1 MPSTRGS
8 SATALIVSGARI
20 DDMDRVRSA
29 SVTELHEVHGGPFVR
44 HQLTSRSVRAIWRRR
59 DAMVVDQHRDR
70 HGRHVADP
78 VLFCFG
84 TADELAPL
92 LSEVSRALPALPAR
106 LSIESHAEP
115 ALPRRWQHAQ
125 ANRWDA
131 MWTDR
136 APGPVTGEDR
146 VEVVSDDDEVN
157 ALLDRANPDT
167 HGRPGDPGMRAWVG
181 VREGAELVAV
191 GALSTVVVTGIAH
204 LRGVSTLPRLRGC
217 GLGTAV
223 SARLTRM
230 GLDTVSPLVTL
241 GVYTD
246 NAAAISVYRR
256 LGYHHDRSF
265 VSGPLTP

>member
-1 MPSTRGS
+1 M
-8 SATALIVSGARI
+8 
-20 DDMDRVRSA
+20 
-29 SVTELHEVHGGPFVR
+29 HGGPFVR
-44 HQLTSRSVRAIWRRR
+44 HQMTTDSVRRIWRLG
-59 DAMVVDQHRDR
+59 DAMVVDQQRDR
-70 HGRHVADP
+70 HGQHVADP

-84 TADELAPL
+84 TADELTPL
-92 LSEVSRALPALPAR
+92 LAEVSRTLSSRPAR
-106 LSIESHAEP
+106 LSIEAHAEP
-115 ALPRRWQHAQ
+115 ALPRRWRHAQ
-125 ANRWDA
+125 ATRWDA

-136 APGPVTGEDR
+136 RPDPVPGED
-146 VEVVSDDDEVN
+146 EVAVVTDDGEIN

-204 LRGVSTLPRLRGC
+204 LRGVSTLPGLRGR

-223 SARLTRM
+223 SARLTRI

-241 GVYTD
+241 GVYTA

-265 VSGPLTP
+265 VSGPVRQ

>member
-1 MPSTRGS
+1 
-8 SATALIVSGARI
+8 VE
-20 DDMDRVRSA
+20 RVRGA
-29 SVTELHEVHGGPFVR
+29 SVAELHAVHGGPFVR
-44 HQLTSRSVRAIWRRR
+44 HQLTSDSVRDMWRLG

-70 HGRHVADP
+70 HGRHIAEP

-84 TADELAPL
+84 SVDELAPL
-92 LSEVSRALPALPAR
+92 LAEVSRALPVRPAR
-106 LSIESHAEP
+106 LSIEAHAEQ
-115 ALPRRWQHAQ
+115 ALPSRWRHAQ
-125 ANRWDA
+125 ASRWDA

-136 APGPVTGEDR
+136 APGPVPGEER
-146 VEVVSDDDEVN
+146 VTVVSDDAEIN
-157 ALLDRANPDT
+157 TLLDRANPDT

-181 VREGAELVAV
+181 VREAAELVSA

-204 LRGVSTLPRLRGC
+204 IRGVSTVPRLRGR

-241 GVYTD
+241 GVYTH

-265 VSGPLTP
+265 VSGPLAP

>member
-1 MPSTRGS
+1 
-8 SATALIVSGARI
+8 VSGAKI
-20 DDMDRVRSA
+20 DDVDRVTRA
-29 SVTELHEVHGGPFVR
+29 SVAELHDVHGGPFVR
-44 HQLTSRSVRAIWRRR
+44 HQMTTDSVRGIWRLG

-84 TADELAPL
+84 TAVELAPL
-92 LSEVSRALPALPAR
+92 LSEVSGTLPSLPSR
-106 LSIESHAEP
+106 LSIEEHAEP
-115 ALPRRWQHAQ
+115 ALPRRSQHAK
-125 ANRWDA
+125 ASRWDA

-136 APGPVTGEDR
+136 APEPVPGEDQ
-146 VEVVSDDDEVN
+146 VELVEDDDEVN

-167 HGRPGDPGMRAWVG
+167 HGRPGDPGMRAWLG

-204 LRGVSTLPRLRGC
+204 LRGVSTLPRLRGR

-223 SARLTRM
+223 SARLTRL

-265 VSGPLTP
+265 VSGPLIP

>member
-1 MPSTRGS
+1 
-8 SATALIVSGARI
+8 
-20 DDMDRVRSA
+20 MDRVRSA
-29 SVTELHEVHGGPFVR
+29 SVAELHEVHGGPFVR
-44 HQLTSRSVRAIWRRR
+44 HQLTSGSVRGVWRLG

-84 TADELAPL
+84 RADELAPL
-92 LSEVSRALPALPAR
+92 LAEVSRTLSSRPAR
-106 LSIESHAEP
+106 LSIEAHAEP
-115 ALPRRWQHAQ
+115 ALPSRWQHAQ
-125 ANRWDA
+125 ANRWDT

-136 APGPVTGEDR
+136 QPDPVPGEA
-146 VEVVSDDDEVN
+146 EVAVVADDSEIN

-167 HGRPGDPGMRAWVG
+167 HGRPGDPGMRSWVG

-204 LRGVSTLPRLRGC
+204 LRGVSTLPRLRGR

-230 GLDTVSPLVTL
+230 GLDSVSPLVTL

-265 VSGPLTP
+265 VSGPLVR

>member
-8 SATALIVSGARI
+8 SATALIVAGAKI
-20 DDMDRVRSA
+20 DRVDRVRSA
-29 SVTELHEVHGGPFVR
+29 SVDELHEVHGGPFVR
-44 HQLTSRSVRAIWRRR
+44 HQLTTDSVRGIWRLG
-59 DAMVVDQHRDR
+59 DSMVVDQSRDR
-70 HGRHVADP
+70 YGRHVTDP
-78 VLFCFG
+78 VVFCFG

-92 LSEVSRALPALPAR
+92 LCEVSRTLPSLPSR
-106 LSIESHAEP
+106 LSIEAHAEP

-125 ANRWDA
+125 ASRWDA

-136 APGPVTGEDR
+136 QPEPVPGEDR
-146 VEVVSDDDEVN
+146 VAVVSDDDEVS
-157 ALLDRANPDT
+157 ALLDRANPNT

-181 VREGAELVAV
+181 VVAV

-204 LRGVSTLPRLRGC
+204 LRGVSTLPRLRGR

-230 GLDTVSPLVTL
+230 GLDLVSPLVTL

-265 VSGPLTP
+265 VSGPLRP